1 MNSLP
6 VGRSRRLALTAVI
19 LLGGLA
25 ISGCGDTRKALGFDK
40 NKPDEFKIVNR
51 APLSLPPDYALRPP
65 QPGASRPQEQ
75 TVPEQ
80 ARQVLIGASGTAAR
94 PAAPAGVSAGE
105 AALLAKAGATR
116 SDPRIREMVDRDS
129 VTLAD
134 ADRTFLD
141 RIVFWKKPD
150 PPGTVVDPQAEAQRL
165 RENQALG
172 KPVTDGDTPII
183 RRRKKGALEGIF

>member
-1 MNSLP
+1 MNPPS
-6 VGRSRRLALTAVI
+6 VGRPGRLALPAI
-19 LLGGLA
+19 MLAAGLA
-25 ISGCGDTRKALGFDK
+25 MSGCGDARKAMGFDK
-40 NKPDEFKIVNR
+40 NTPDEFKIVNR

-80 ARQVLIGASGTAAR
+80 ARQVLLGAGGQAR
-94 PAAPAGVSAGE
+94 PAAPPGVSAGE
-105 AALLAKAGATR
+105 AALLAKVGTTR

-129 VTLAD
+129 VALAD

-172 KPVTDGDTPII
+172 RPVTDGDTPII